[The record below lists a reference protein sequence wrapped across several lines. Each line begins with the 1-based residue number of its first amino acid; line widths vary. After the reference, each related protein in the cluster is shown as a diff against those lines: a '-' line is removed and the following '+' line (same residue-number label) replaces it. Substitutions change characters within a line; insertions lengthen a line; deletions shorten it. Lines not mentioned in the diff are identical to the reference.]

1 MEPQVPHARSVAV
14 YCASST
20 AIPQEYLSLA
30 SDAGRAIAERGWEI
44 VYGGG
49 AIGMMGRCA
58 DAALSAGGRVTGV
71 ITSWLTQL
79 EVAHSGV
86 TELHTVETMHE
97 RKLTMTELA
106 DSFLILPGGFGTLDE
121 TFEAITWKQLGL
133 HNKPIV
139 LLNHDG
145 YFDDLLR
152 FLQGASA
159 RKFIRRAHLD
169 IFTVVPTVEAALEE
183 IERGTPWSD
192 SLEKW
197 WLGESEGAEVGPSGG
212 ALRLPRRR
220 DGSDARGDGPA
231 AAG

>member
-1 MEPQVPHARSVAV
+1 MEPRLPGPRSIAV

-30 SDAGRAIAERGWEI
+30 ADAGRAIAERGWEI
-44 VYGGG
+44 VFGGG

-58 DAALSAGGRVTGV
+58 DGALAAGGRVTGV

-86 TELHTVETMHE
+86 TELHTVETMHD
-97 RKLTMTELA
+97 RKLKMTELA

-139 LLNHDG
+139 ILNHDG

-152 FLQGASA
+152 FLHSASA
-159 RKFIRRAHLD
+159 KQFIRRAHLD
-169 IFTVVPTVEAALEE
+169 IFSVVPTLEAALDELE
-183 IERGTPWSD
+183 CGAPWSG

-197 WLGESEGAEVGPSGG
+197 WLGDGESPLRGGELRVPRSWGGSGV
-212 ALRLPRRR
+212 
-220 DGSDARGDGPA
+220 RGDGPA

>member
-1 MEPQVPHARSVAV
+1 MEPQGQGPRSIAV

-20 AIPQEYLSLA
+20 AIPPEYLALA
-30 SDAGRAIAERGWEI
+30 SDVGRAIAERGWEI

-58 DAALSAGGRVTGV
+58 DAALAAGGRVTGV

-86 TELHTVETMHE
+86 SELHTVETMHE
-97 RKLTMTELA
+97 RKLMMTELA

-121 TFEAITWKQLGL
+121 TFEAITWKQLRL

-139 LLNHDG
+139 LLNHEG

-152 FLQGASA
+152 FLHGASA
-159 RKFIRRAHLD
+159 RRFIRREHLD
-169 IFTVVPTVEAALEE
+169 IFCVVPTVGAALEE
-183 IERGTPWSD
+183 LERGTPWSAEID
-192 SLEKW
+192 RW
-197 WLGESEGAEVGPSGG
+197 WLGEGPGAEGTSDG
-212 ALRLPRRR
+212 ALRVPRSR
-220 DGSDARGDGPA
+220 DGSGVRGDGPA